1 MSAKITAHATLVGLI
16 VVAMV
21 FTVTSVQAADQ
32 TENANAKTPEEI
44 ACQEEDIASAD
55 QTEPEQSRMGLLLFV
70 FVLAI
75 FLGFEL
81 ISKVPSQLHTPLM
94 SGSNAISGITIV
106 GALLA
111 AGQGEKPMTI
121 ALGVLAVTF
130 AMINVVG
137 GYLVTDRMLGMFKHK
152 K

>member
-1 MSAKITAHATLVGLI
+1 M
-16 VVAMV
+16 
-21 FTVTSVQAADQ
+21 
-32 TENANAKTPEEI
+32 
-44 ACQEEDIASAD
+44 
-55 QTEPEQSRMGLLLFV
+55 FV

-75 FLGFEL
+75 FLGVEL

-94 SGSNAISGITIV
+94 SGSNAISGISVV

-111 AGQGEKPMTI
+111 AGRGESTTTI
-121 ALGVLAVTF
+121 VLGTLAVAF

-152 K
+152 DGEGK